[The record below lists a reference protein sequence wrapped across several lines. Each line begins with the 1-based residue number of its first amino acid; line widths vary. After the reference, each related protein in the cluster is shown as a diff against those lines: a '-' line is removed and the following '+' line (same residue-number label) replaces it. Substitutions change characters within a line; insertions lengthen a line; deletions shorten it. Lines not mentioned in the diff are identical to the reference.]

1 MCIKV
6 KSRENKLCKTRPAC
20 ITNSW
25 NSCMN
30 NVLHEWNVNNI
41 KISSGYTT
49 VHAVTNYLIFYTN
62 LYSMFSMEE
71 EWMLVVS
78 S

>member
-1 MCIKV
+1 
-6 KSRENKLCKTRPAC
+6 
-20 ITNSW
+20 
-25 NSCMN
+25 MN